1 MQSYQIYLI
10 ALLYNDFN
18 KGLFMNILEA
28 KMLDILVDLHENHNV
43 ESIKAEF
50 EAEGT
55 RLEEALRLKEIVTKA
70 GLDLTIKI
78 GGCEAIKDMYDARAI
93 GANTIVAPMIESS
106 YALKKYVQALNFV
119 FPQEERKQIKFLIN
133 IETISGFK
141 NLDDIINSS
150 EFYEINGITL
160 GRSDMAGSMGL
171 SKDKVDSD
179 EIFNMAEIISL
190 NMKNLNKDM
199 VIGGNVSALSLEFFK
214 KIPYLS
220 RFETRKV
227 IFNREILNKNPL
239 KSLSKALE
247 FELMW
252 QKNKLEFHEMMLN
265 KDKIRLKLL
274 EERYEKLTSF
284 IL

>member
-1 MQSYQIYLI
+1 
-10 ALLYNDFN
+10 
-18 KGLFMNILEA
+18 MNILEA
-28 KMLDILVDLHENHNV
+28 KMLDILVDLRENHNV

-93 GANTIVAPMIESS
+93 GASTIVAPMIESS
-106 YALKKYVQALNFV
+106 YALKKYTQAIDFV
-119 FPQEERKQIKFLIN
+119 FPQEERNQIKFLIN
-133 IETISGFK
+133 IETILGYN
-141 NLDDIINSS
+141 NLIDIINSS
-150 EFYEINGITL
+150 GFNFIDGIVL
-160 GRSDMAGSMGL
+160 GRSDMIGSMGL

-179 EIFNMAEIISL
+179 EIFNIAIDISSE
-190 NMKNLNKDM
+190 MKKYNKDF
-199 VIGGNVSALSLEFFK
+199 VVGGNVSALSLEFFK
-214 KIPYLS
+214 KIPCLF

-227 IFNREILNKNPL
+227 IFGSEVLNKNPL
-239 KSLSKALE
+239 KSLQKALE

-252 QKNKLEFHEMMLN
+252 QRNKLEFHEMMLN

-274 EERYEKLTSF
+274 EERYEKLKNVTF
-284 IL
+284 

>member
-1 MQSYQIYLI
+1 
-10 ALLYNDFN
+10 
-18 KGLFMNILEA
+18 MNILEA
-28 KMLDILVDLHENHNV
+28 KMLDVLVELRENHSV

-55 RLEEALRLKEIVTKA
+55 RLEEALRLKEIITKA

-93 GANTIVAPMIESS
+93 GASTIVAPMIESS
-106 YALKKYVQALNFV
+106 YALKKYTQAIDFV
-119 FPQEERKQIKFLIN
+119 FPQEERNQIKFLIN

-150 EFYEINGITL
+150 EFCKIDGIIL
-160 GRSDMAGSMGL
+160 GRSDMTGSMGL
-171 SKDKVDSD
+171 NKDCVDND
-179 EIFNMAEIISL
+179 EVLNMAKITSL
-190 NMKNLNKDM
+190 NMKKLSKDM

-274 EERYEKLTSF
+274 KERYEKLTSF
-284 IL
+284 TF